1 MVLGV
6 PASSR
11 RVEMAFLI
19 CAPAGRLEPR
29 VQANLRRYSAANGR
43 LISESQAQ
51 PANRLA
57 RKPGI
62 ELQLREAMA
71 SKEERRAQQLTL
83 LLIVTKKGRKPED
96 AGGPG
101 ME

>member
-1 MVLGV
+1 MQ
-6 PASSR
+6 AS
-11 RVEMAFLI
+11 
-19 CAPAGRLEPR
+19 
-29 VQANLRRYSAANGR
+29 LRGYLAADDGYF
-43 LISESQAQ
+43 SESQAQ
-51 PANRLA
+51 PANRLV

-96 AGGPG
+96 AVGREWNDGSG
-101 ME
+101 LV